1 MVLVGLMATWFLAGF
16 IDNGEGPVLHISL
29 DSRVFELT
37 SDQSLGVKDGVSGVD
52 GDLVLGG
59 VSDEPLG
66 VGEGD
71 IGGGGPVTLVIGDDL
86 HLSVLEHAHTGVGG

>member
-1 MVLVGLMATWFLAGF
+1 MPYIDPASQKRKFL
-16 IDNGEGPVLHISL
+16 ISY
-29 DSRVFELT
+29 
-37 SDQSLGVKDGVSGVD
+37 
-52 GDLVLGG
+52 LVLGG

-86 HLSVLEHAHTGVGG
+86 HLAVLEHSHTGVGGAQINSNWCLLTHLVLRVKCLVDVLNALMFAVLSLL